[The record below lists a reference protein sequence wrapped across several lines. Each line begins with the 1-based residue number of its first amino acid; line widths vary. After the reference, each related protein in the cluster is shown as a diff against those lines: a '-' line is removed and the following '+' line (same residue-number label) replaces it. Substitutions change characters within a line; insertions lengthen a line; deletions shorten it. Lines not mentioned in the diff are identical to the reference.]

1 MIMVVIM
8 ATMMMITIMKSDPK
22 KNSKQDQKQFIHPS
36 ASPVD
41 EEDSEVIL
49 CALAC
54 ENRKS

>member
-1 MIMVVIM
+1 M

-36 ASPVD
+36 VSPVD